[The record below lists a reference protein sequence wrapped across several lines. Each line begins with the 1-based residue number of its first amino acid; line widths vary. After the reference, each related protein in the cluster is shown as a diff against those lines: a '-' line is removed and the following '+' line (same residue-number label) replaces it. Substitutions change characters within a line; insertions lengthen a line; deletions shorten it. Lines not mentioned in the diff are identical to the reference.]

1 MKSTSKRR
9 KNMGANP
16 KVSVIVPVYNA
27 GKFLSKCV
35 DSLLAQKYEY
45 VEIILVEDGSKD
57 DSARICDE
65 YANKSN
71 KVKVIHKENAGASA
85 ARNTGILNATGEY
98 ISFCDADDTLESDC
112 YANIVPKMAAE
123 DADVAYFGW
132 SVDVV
137 NGKRVTSTTQ
147 TDNGMTG
154 VGNQDDIF
162 RTMLT
167 MCGAGGGKTS
177 YGNYIWNKIYKTEKI
192 KDKDGNFILFDETV
206 KVAEDGLWL
215 VNAGQNWHKGIF
227 DNKAY
232 YHYLKN
238 DESVMNTKENFAKTR
253 LESQDS
259 HKKMLNILKDFNESY
274 YEIHK
279 QTCID
284 YFWIVAKGN
293 PETKTEEF
301 FRQVVTNIIEIND
314 GQCPSNIAKDCL
326 WHMRQTQINRRL
338 LNNKI
343 VKVAVDFVKK
353 KEKKKSKKK

>member
-1 MKSTSKRR
+1 
-9 KNMGANP
+9 MGTNP
-16 KVSVIVPVYNA
+16 KVSVVVPVYNA
-27 GKFLSKCV
+27 EKFLGKCV
-35 DSLLAQKYEY
+35 DSLLAQQYEN

-57 DSARICDE
+57 NSAKVCDE
-65 YANKSN
+65 YAKKSD
-71 KVKVIHKENAGASA
+71 KVKVIHKVNAGASA

-98 ISFCDADDTLESDC
+98 IHFCDADDTLEPDC
-112 YANIVPKMAAE
+112 YSNIMPKMVQE

-132 SVDVV
+132 SVDVI
-137 NGKRVTSTTQ
+137 NGKKVTCTTQ

-162 RTMLT
+162 RTMLIL
-167 MCGAGGGKTS
+167 CGAGGGKTG
-177 YGNYIWNKIYKTEKI
+177 YGNYIWNKIYKTDKI

-238 DESVMNTKENFAKTR
+238 DESVMNTKENFSRTR

-259 HKKMLNILKDFNESY
+259 HKKMLSILKDFNENY

-279 QTCID
+279 QACIE
-284 YFWIVAKGN
+284 YFWMVAKGN

-301 FRQVVTNIIEIND
+301 FRKVVTNIIEIND
-314 GQCPSNIAKDCL
+314 GQCPANIAKDCL

-343 VKVAVDFVKK
+343 VKMAADYVKN
-353 KEKKKSKKK
+353 KEKKKIEKNKKKNKK